1 PTTAPAQP
9 NANPAP
15 NLGGE
20 AETPSAP
27 KAAGNAIYRIDPD
40 GFVTEIFRQPVLIMS
55 LVERD
60 GTLLVGTGSDGLIYQ
75 VSPAAEETVV
85 LAKVDPKQILSML
98 ATRDGRVLLGMANV
112 GGIAAM
118 SRGFAGEGTFT
129 SPVMDATQISRF
141 GKIHLQGS
149 LPKDASLTVATG
161 GGKGGGRSRAGGRG
175 WSDEMP
181 ATVYPGPPSPSARFF
196 QSALT
201 SRSREGKATPAVE
214 GVDVANQTPSVAPV
228 VKAI

>member
-55 LVERD
+55 LVEKD

-75 VSPAAEETVV
+75 VNPAAEETVV
-85 LAKVDPKQILSML
+85 LAKVDPKQVLSML
-98 ATRDGRVLLGMANV
+98 ATKDGRILLGMANV

-118 SRGFAGEGTFT
+118 SRGFASDGTFT

-149 LPKDASLTVATG
+149 MPKETALTVATRSG
-161 GGKGGGRSRAGGRG
+161 NVQDPGKAGWSN
-175 WSDEMP
+175 WSDE
-181 ATVYPGPPSPSARFF
+181 S
-196 QSALT
+196 
-201 SRSREGKATPAVE
+201 PAVE
-214 GVDVANQTPSVAPV
+214 YLQIASP
-228 VKAI
+228 